1 MSLSQTEENYLKAI
15 FKISGR
21 EDALVSTSAI
31 AEEMNTAAASVTDM
45 LKRLT
50 EKKYVLYVKYK
61 GARLSL
67 EGKAVA
73 IDLLRK
79 HRLWETFMVEKLN
92 FSWDEV
98 HEVAEQLEHIQS
110 PKLIEQLERFLGYP
124 KVDPHGDP
132 IPDQHGNFEH
142 RSPTSIANLKK
153 GQSATIVAVQED
165 SSAFLRYLEQC
176 ELILGAHIEI
186 LDIYD
191 YDQSRQIRINGQ
203 KVHTITQIVAQNLY
217 IKASDVL

>member
-21 EDALVSTSAI
+21 ENIIVSTSAI
-31 AEEMNTAAASVTDM
+31 AEVMNTAAASVTDM

-50 EKKYVLYVKYK
+50 EKQYVLYVKYK
-61 GARLSL
+61 GARLSDK
-67 EGKAVA
+67 GTAVA

-79 HRLWETFMVEKLN
+79 HRLWETFMVDKLN

-98 HEVAEQLEHIQS
+98 HVVAEQLEHIQS
-110 PKLIEQLERFLGYP
+110 TKLIEQLERFLGYP

-132 IPDQHGNFEH
+132 IPDRHGNFEQ
-142 RSPTSIANLKK
+142 RSPTSLANLAK

-165 SSAFLRYLEQC
+165 SSTFLRYLEQC
-176 ELILGAHIEI
+176 ELILGTHIEI
-186 LDIYD
+186 IDIYD

-203 KVHTITQIVAQNLY
+203 RLHTITQKVAQNLY
-217 IKASDVL
+217 IKR

>member
-15 FKISGR
+15 FKLSGR
-21 EDALVSTSAI
+21 ESAIVSTNAI
-31 AEEMNTAAASVTDM
+31 AEAMQTAAASVTDM

-61 GARLSL
+61 GARLSDS
-67 EGKAVA
+67 GKDVA
-73 IDLLRK
+73 LDLLRK
-79 HRLWETFMVEKLN
+79 HRLWETFMVDKLN

-98 HEVAEQLEHIQS
+98 HVVAEQLEHIQS
-110 PKLIEQLERFLGYP
+110 PKLIDQLERFLDFP

-132 IPDQHGNFEH
+132 IPDRNGNFEQ
-142 RSPTSIANLKK
+142 RSPTSIADLQQ
-153 GQSATIVAVQED
+153 GQCAIIVAVQED

-176 ELILGAHIEI
+176 ELILGTHIEI
-186 LDIYD
+186 LDIFD

-203 KVHTITQIVAQNLY
+203 QLHTITQKVAQNLY
-217 IKASDVL
+217 IKR

>member
-15 FKISGR
+15 FKLSGR
-21 EDALVSTSAI
+21 EHAIVSTSAI
-31 AEEMNTAAASVTDM
+31 AEEMQTAAASVTDM

-61 GARLSL
+61 GARLS
-67 EGKAVA
+67 EDGRAVA
-73 IDLLRK
+73 IDLIRK

-98 HEVAEQLEHIQS
+98 HVVAEQLEHIQS
-110 PKLIEQLERFLGYP
+110 TKLIEQLERFLDYP

-132 IPDQHGNFEH
+132 IPDRHGNFEQ
-142 RSPTSIANLKK
+142 RSPTSLADLSK
-153 GQSATIVAVQED
+153 GQQATIVAVQED
-165 SSAFLRYLEQC
+165 SSDFLRYLQQC
-176 ELILGAHIEI
+176 ELVLGAEVEI
-186 LDIYD
+186 LEVYA

-203 KVHTITQIVAQNLY
+203 QLHTITLKVAQNLY
-217 IKASDVL
+217 IKR